1 MYVSKHVCMFE
12 TVNHHPRAESDS
24 SRKTFSIERF
34 IQFFEICEGGY
45 FWRPQTIMYV
55 CLSEVSNHVCMFK
68 TVNHVCMFK
77 TSVNV
82 CMYVSK
88 HVCMFPIMY
97 VCMYVCMYVSNIHT
111 RLVS

>member
-1 MYVSKHVCMFE
+1 MFK
-12 TVNHHPRAESDS
+12 TVNHHPGAGSVS
-24 SRKTFSIERF
+24 SRNTFSIERF
-34 IQFFEICEGGY
+34 IIFFEICEGGY

-77 TSVNV
+77 TVNHVCMFKTSVNV
-82 CMYVSK
+82 CMYVSN

-97 VCMYVCMYVSNIHT
+97 VCMSQTYIHD
-111 RLVS
+111 